1 MAPLLTPGWACAVH
15 RAICLPR
22 ADFPVMLREA
32 QTQEGRGFGG
42 DPSTGAGP
50 RPQDPSTGAGLITDI
65 PEQRGYHPNEQL
77 WRDPA
82 FNQEKTSL
90 NHGLY
95 PEWEQKGR
103 QIARSLK

>member
-50 RPQDPSTGAGLITDI
+50 RPQDRALGLALSLISLSNGATTQMSSSGETQHSTRKKHL
-65 PEQRGYHPNEQL
+65 
-77 WRDPA
+77 
-82 FNQEKTSL
+82 
-90 NHGLY
+90 
-95 PEWEQKGR
+95 
-103 QIARSLK
+103 